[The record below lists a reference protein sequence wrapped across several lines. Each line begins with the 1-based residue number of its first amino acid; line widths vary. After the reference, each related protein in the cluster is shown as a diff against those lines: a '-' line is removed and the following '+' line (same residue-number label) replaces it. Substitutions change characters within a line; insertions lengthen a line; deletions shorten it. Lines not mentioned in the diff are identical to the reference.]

1 MVFCAEEEVGEEI
14 EKAELFLE
22 RFAGRGEELEW
33 KLYINNYLKFINC

>member
-22 RFAGRGEELEW
+22 RFAGRGW
-33 KLYINNYLKFINC
+33 KKQSFF